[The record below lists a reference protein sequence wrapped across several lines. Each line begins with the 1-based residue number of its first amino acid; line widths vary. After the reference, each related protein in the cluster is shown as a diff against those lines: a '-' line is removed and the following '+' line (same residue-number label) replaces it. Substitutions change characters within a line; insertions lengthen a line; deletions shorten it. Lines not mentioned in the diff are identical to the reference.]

1 VICRQTLRGSEVD
14 NLVLA
19 GKSAEGIPNGLAAP
33 DVEMIGNP

>member
-1 VICRQTLRGSEVD
+1 MRKHSRHALRALSTQ
-14 NLVLA
+14 LA